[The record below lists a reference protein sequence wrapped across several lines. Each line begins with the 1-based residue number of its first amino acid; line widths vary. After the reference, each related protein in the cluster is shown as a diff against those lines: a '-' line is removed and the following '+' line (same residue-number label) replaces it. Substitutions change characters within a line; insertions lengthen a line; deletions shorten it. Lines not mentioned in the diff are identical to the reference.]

1 MNEDFILAL
10 DELEK
15 DKNIDKEV
23 ILEALEKALIKSYQ
37 KNYDNAENVDVIV
50 DKQTGDIEVFALR
63 EVVDDVNDNINEI
76 SLKEAKE
83 VDKNLDIGD
92 IARIKIAPKNF
103 GRVAAQT
110 ARNIV
115 IQKIRDAQRDSVYG
129 EYLDRENEMIT
140 GTIQREDSYNLY
152 VNLDKIEGVVPL
164 KEQVVSEKYIPNER
178 MKFLIKDVKSS
189 SKEPQIVLSRSSEI
203 LVTRL
208 FELEVPEIT
217 EGVIEIYSIAR
228 EAGSRTKIAVF
239 SNDDAI
245 DPVGACIGY
254 KGARVNSIVE
264 ELQNEKIDIINYD
277 KSIEEF
283 ISNALSP
290 ADIVEVLINEKNKQ
304 SLVVV
309 NDYQLSLAIG
319 KEGQNARLAARL
331 TGWKI
336 DIKSKTDFDNMSEE
350 EVDQILGL
358 NQEEN
363 ILTDEEDKED
373 IDLIEGVDLNENQE
387 NEQLS
392 DEELNSIEID
402 TLNEGYDDKDS
413 LFRQVGLKEDNF
425 DQLDEDESDFI
436 SSRQEENSEEDSEL
450 WKREKRSPK
459 ENV

>member
-63 EVVDDVNDNINEI
+63 EVVDDVNDNINQI

-83 VDKNLDIGD
+83 IDKNLDIGD
-92 IARIKIAPKNF
+92 VARIKIAPKNF

-239 SNDDAI
+239 SNDEAI

-350 EVDQILGL
+350 EIDQILGL

-363 ILTDEEDKED
+363 TLEKTKED
-373 IDLIEGVDLNENQE
+373 IDLICVENRSENQE
-387 NEQLS
+387 TIDNASGKLS
-392 DEELNSIEID
+392 DKKADDIENCTLEDTYNGKDLLSSQDDLKEID
-402 TLNEGYDDKDS
+402 
-413 LFRQVGLKEDNF
+413 
-425 DQLDEDESDFI
+425 LDGVYEAESDLI
-436 SSRQEENSEEDSEL
+436 LHGQEDKSEEDSEI
-450 WKREKRSPK
+450 
-459 ENV
+459 